1 MKTRSRLILTIAICL
16 TLVSLVAVFAACG
29 KDALVSGGDFE
40 FAEFASS
47 PWALS
52 ENASNNVT
60 VVSNGNDDA
69 TVNNGT
75 AHSIRLTASSSWNY
89 IHQKVRLTSG
99 KYYKL
104 SVRVKIDTLTP
115 GGSSDNEVGFVVGF
129 LEGKNF
135 SGLNITGNKQI
146 REQWGNPSGNRW
158 VECYVYFKST
168 ASTEFTLFAGIGNA
182 TEKASGTVYFD
193 DINISEQSSAV
204 AGEAHYIGMLKD
216 GNTYSLAGAASY
228 VYVVLLALFTIVV
241 AYAAVLAIRYALRR
255 DAQEPLY
262 SETTPDADG
271 EDKPVA
277 QASSTKTG
285 KKSVFTSPLALFTY
299 AMAAALII
307 RFIVVVTTF
316 GFGKLTQDYYN
327 LFTSVNSGGWKSAY
341 TAMPGVPSMS
351 AYVMWLFAKLATLL
365 GIEGGSMALG
375 ITMRVPAVLADI
387 IVCYFIFTIAEKYCT
402 PRVAACYSMVYAL
415 IPVFFT
421 FSSVYGSYL
430 TLAMPFIV
438 AMVAVIL
445 NDGKWSGVIA
455 GVLYTVA
462 LTFSNWVLLLLPLIA
477 LYQIALIV
485 KDKRNILPIVIQVV
499 LCFFA
504 IYLIS
509 LPMSLAEI
517 KNKNVFYAFKQ
528 MYAYF
533 RQYAFMSNDAFNL
546 YAMFGQGNKGITNK
560 GLEVCTWLFV
570 IAMAAVM
577 FVNYFANGKNRLDTV
592 LLSAVSV
599 IAFAA
604 LGTGITVEVMTLGLL
619 LLLIYIIIVPDV
631 RLFAV
636 FGTLSLTHFL
646 NIAQLAARSGY
657 INSDKDMEYLM
668 FPALS
673 PFVIIFS
680 IVTVVA
686 AFALIYIAL
695 DICYYNREYP
705 LTPLRRSVKDQLAAD
720 AKFSWVKDLIEK
732 RKNSKVSK

>member
-135 SGLNITGNKQI
+135 SGLNITDNKQI

-182 TEKASGTVYFD
+182 TENASGTVYFD
-193 DINISEQSSAV
+193 DITISEQSSAV

-271 EDKPVA
+271 GDKPVA
-277 QASSTKTG
+277 QASAAKTS
-285 KKSVFTSPLALFTY
+285 KKSIFTSPLALFTY

-307 RFIVVVTTF
+307 LFIVVVTTF

-327 LFTSVNSGGWKSAY
+327 LFTSVNIGRAH
-341 TAMPGVPSMS
+341 V
-351 AYVMWLFAKLATLL
+351 
-365 GIEGGSMALG
+365 
-375 ITMRVPAVLADI
+375 
-387 IVCYFIFTIAEKYCT
+387 
-402 PRVAACYSMVYAL
+402 
-415 IPVFFT
+415 
-421 FSSVYGSYL
+421 
-430 TLAMPFIV
+430 
-438 AMVAVIL
+438 
-445 NDGKWSGVIA
+445 
-455 GVLYTVA
+455 
-462 LTFSNWVLLLLPLIA
+462 
-477 LYQIALIV
+477 
-485 KDKRNILPIVIQVV
+485 
-499 LCFFA
+499 
-504 IYLIS
+504 
-509 LPMSLAEI
+509 
-517 KNKNVFYAFKQ
+517 
-528 MYAYF
+528 
-533 RQYAFMSNDAFNL
+533 
-546 YAMFGQGNKGITNK
+546 
-560 GLEVCTWLFV
+560 
-570 IAMAAVM
+570 
-577 FVNYFANGKNRLDTV
+577 
-592 LLSAVSV
+592 
-599 IAFAA
+599 
-604 LGTGITVEVMTLGLL
+604 
-619 LLLIYIIIVPDV
+619 
-631 RLFAV
+631 
-636 FGTLSLTHFL
+636 
-646 NIAQLAARSGY
+646 
-657 INSDKDMEYLM
+657 
-668 FPALS
+668 
-673 PFVIIFS
+673 
-680 IVTVVA
+680 
-686 AFALIYIAL
+686 
-695 DICYYNREYP
+695 
-705 LTPLRRSVKDQLAAD
+705 
-720 AKFSWVKDLIEK
+720 
-732 RKNSKVSK
+732 